1 MNARTSKIALKC
13 LIAGGVLALAAGCA
27 STKQLEEVRAEAEA
41 ARQMASEAQS
51 MVANVR
57 GMVED
62 ALEQARAAQAAADAS
77 QNCCNDLERKLDRA
91 LQDMQRK

>member
-91 LQDMQRK
+91 LQEMQEK